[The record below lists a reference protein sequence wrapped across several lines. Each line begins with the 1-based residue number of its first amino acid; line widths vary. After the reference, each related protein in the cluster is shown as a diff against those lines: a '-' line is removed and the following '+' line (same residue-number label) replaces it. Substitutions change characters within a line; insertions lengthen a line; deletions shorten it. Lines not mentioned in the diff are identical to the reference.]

1 MWMLMLNFYVNVICF
16 DLSPRSNWIYR
27 LIYLSLLLIYVYLYI
42 YNVYILSYYSYL
54 CSYLTLVSR
63 LSVWLRF
70 RFNCSI
76 VFVVGLFVWLLLYCL
91 TDSHTHTH
99 THTSEHPVQ
108 STPCMLYLSQAQEK
122 KIKWHKIWSHSSQ
135 FTKRPRWQ
143 ALTNLPKKSPL
154 LYSQKQGGSMPNTSS
169 SVPFLLSSSM
179 QSIRSRRTSTVLSSG
194 PLGSGSGILQQL
206 GSGMV
211 RQLTSVSGTVSP
223 VPLLRVN
230 GARNNNNVRKCPSLN
245 ITFSQ

>member
-16 DLSPRSNWIYR
+16 DLSPRPNWIYR
-27 LIYLSLLLIYVYLYI
+27 LIYLSLLLIYVYVYI

-99 THTSEHPVQ
+99 THFR
-108 STPCMLYLSQAQEK
+108 TPCTEYTLYAISKPSTRK
-122 KIKWHKIWSHSSQ
+122 KKLNDTKYDRTARSSRSAHVDKLWLIFQ
-135 FTKRPRWQ
+135 R
-143 ALTNLPKKSPL
+143 NL
-154 LYSQKQGGSMPNTSS
+154 LYCTPKNRVAPCPTHRA
-169 SVPFLLSSSM
+169 VYLFC
-179 QSIRSRRTSTVLSSG
+179 SRLV
-194 PLGSGSGILQQL
+194 
-206 GSGMV
+206 
-211 RQLTSVSGTVSP
+211 
-223 VPLLRVN
+223 
-230 GARNNNNVRKCPSLN
+230 CSL
-245 ITFSQ
+245 